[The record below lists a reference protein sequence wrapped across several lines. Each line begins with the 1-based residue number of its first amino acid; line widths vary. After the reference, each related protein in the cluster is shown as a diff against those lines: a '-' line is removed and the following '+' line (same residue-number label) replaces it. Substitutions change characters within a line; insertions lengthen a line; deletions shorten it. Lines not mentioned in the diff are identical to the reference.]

1 MVDADMADGPDI
13 LTCGDGRTIAYRR
26 TPGRSPGI
34 VFLPGLRSDMTGA
47 KAVALEAWAAA
58 QGRAFLRFDYTGHG
72 ASSGRFAEGTIGA
85 WHLDTLTAIDRLTEG
100 RLVLVGSSMGGWQM
114 LLAARERRARI
125 AGLVGIA
132 AAADFTDRLE
142 KMLAPEAR
150 AALRRDGI
158 VQLPSLYSPEPTPI
172 TAALIEDG
180 KRHRVLDGRFEFD
193 GPVRLIHGVGDPD
206 VPWRD
211 SLTIAERVT
220 APDTEVILVKDGD
233 HRLSAPRDIERLIR
247 VVAEVCGKAR

>member
-1 MVDADMADGPDI
+1 MAGDPDI

-26 TPGRSPGI
+26 TAGRTPGI
-34 VFLPGLRSDMTGA
+34 VFLPGLRSDMTGT
-47 KAVALEAWAAA
+47 KAVALEAWAKAE
-58 QGRAFLRFDYTGHG
+58 GRAFLRFDYTGHG

-85 WHLDTLTAIDRLTEG
+85 WHYDTLSAIDRLTEG

-114 LLAARERRARI
+114 LLAARERPQRI
-125 AGLVGIA
+125 AGMVGIA

-142 KMLAPEAR
+142 SALAPEAR
-150 AALRRDGI
+150 AALRRDGR
-158 VQLPSLYSPEPTPI
+158 VQLPSIYSPEPTVI

-180 KRHRVLDGRFEFD
+180 KRRRVLAGRFEFD

-206 VPWRD
+206 VPWQN

-220 APDTEVILVKDGD
+220 SPDTEVILVKDGD
-233 HRLSAPRDIERLIR
+233 HRLSAPRDLERLIR
-247 VVAEVCGKAR
+247 VTAEVCARAR